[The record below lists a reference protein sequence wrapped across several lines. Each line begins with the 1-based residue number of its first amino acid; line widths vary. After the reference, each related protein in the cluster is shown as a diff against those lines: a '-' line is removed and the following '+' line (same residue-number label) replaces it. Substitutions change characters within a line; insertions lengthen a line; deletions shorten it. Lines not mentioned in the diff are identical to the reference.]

1 MHDKWDISAETTS
14 FELEKNKLF
23 IYLYK
28 IIKNYIY
35 NIKIFMK
42 VIKVIF
48 KIHEYMHNMYMYNT
62 LKMHNK

>member
-1 MHDKWDISAETTS
+1 MHDKCDISAETTS
-14 FELEKNKLF
+14 HDETFELGKNKLL

-28 IIKNYIY
+28 IIQNSIY
-35 NIKIFMK
+35 NIKMYVK

-48 KIHEYMHNMYMYNT
+48 KIHEYMYNT